1 MALNSYWNVWTIWG
15 ILVNKVGL
23 VKFPSMILF
32 CKNAKNAAKNDLLN
46 PSQAYQWNSPKTTNT
61 DFQYKASQ
69 NQEQYRDCTECSAI
83 PWGTQ
88 NGCTLHAHSKKPI
101 SAREGSPTI
110 TIGQWILTAPVI
122 LLLSS
127 DIYSAT
133 TFNFFP
139 FYIQCIIHS
148 QQDAVQLY
156 LCS

>member
-1 MALNSYWNVWTIWG
+1 MLECLNNMGNIFEQSRARG
-15 ILVNKVGL
+15 ISLYE
-23 VKFPSMILF
+23 LF
-32 CKNAKNAAKNDLLN
+32 CKLFVQKFQKML
-46 PSQAYQWNSPKTTNT
+46 PKMIYWSPHRPINETGPRQLILTSNIKHHKTRSNIGIALSAV
-61 DFQYKASQ
+61 QYLGGLRMDA
-69 NQEQYRDCTECSAI
+69 RT
-83 PWGTQ
+83 
-88 NGCTLHAHSKKPI
+88 AHSKKPI